1 MRKLI
6 LAFAIVLAPMFA
18 PTAAASDEADV
29 MATVNQYNTA
39 FNKGDAKMAL
49 ATCAAQAV
57 IIDDFPPHVWQG
69 ATTCSDWWNAI
80 LTFNKENGITDA
92 NVTTDKPWH
101 VTVTGD
107 RAYVVLPAKYTYK
120 ENGKPVVE
128 SGSVWTFALQKVA
141 AGWRITGW
149 AWAQR

>member
-1 MRKLI
+1 MCRVI
-6 LAFAIVLAPMFA
+6 LALAIVLAPLFA
-18 PTAAASDEADV
+18 LPAAASDETDI

-39 FNKGDAKMAL
+39 FNNNDANGAAAM
-49 ATCAAQAV
+49 CAPQAI

-80 LTFNKENGITDA
+80 EADDKKNSITDGV
-92 NVTTDKPWH
+92 VTTEKPWR
-101 VTVTGD
+101 VVVTGD

-128 SGSVWTFALQKVA
+128 SGAVWTFALQKLA

-149 AWAQR
+149 AWAQH